1 MCLSK
6 WLKEDDGFSLIE
18 VILAVAILALVTVP
32 IINYFTYSALRT
44 VDGRDKQTA
53 TIAAENVMEEL
64 NSYSNYEQIEGLIQT
79 PPPGSTEKPVWKE
92 STVLPSAAP
101 PADLLHTY
109 IERELTLNDF
119 KFQAKV
125 GIDYGVYDS
134 DTKAVQGSEK
144 IGEGTGDLT
153 DPEFND
159 YEIPRPS
166 EVYSTNNVVA
176 VEDDQ
181 IDIALSEF
189 YTSLNAETPAPVG
202 ESAGLPPALDMTTI
216 RDGIDRTICID
227 VDYKDPTDADCKV
240 YTVRIYY
247 VYEYSG
253 NRTEVTL
260 QKMDI
265 ETKSL
270 ENIFLFYN
278 MLRDTNLTDKVRVRM
293 GDTMS
298 DESIEKLGIYF
309 ALQEKPIPY
318 GYKIQRV
325 TSIGGGPA
333 TNNRE
338 MKASYYT
345 NGTKDRPID
354 ATSFNVLPIPPSSGS
369 GSKSPFVKRERTKRI
384 GRIRVYIYEKAPDG
398 TIDSEPAAYMETTI
412 GE

>member
-293 GDTMS
+293 GDLMTEE
-298 DESIEKLGIYF
+298 DIEKLGIYF
-309 ALQEKPIPY
+309 ALQEKPVPS

-325 TSIGGGPA
+325 TSIGGGPS
-333 TNNRE
+333 TNGKE

-345 NGTKDRPID
+345 NGTKDHPID
-354 ATSFNVLPIPPSSGS
+354 ATSFNVQPIPPSSGS
-369 GSKSPFVKRERTKRI
+369 GSKSPFVKRERSKRI

-398 TIDSEPAAYMETTI
+398 TLDSEPAAYMETTI